1 MLPWTLR
8 EQSGASGLL
17 LEPTWRLSFSRKH
30 IKVTNRASAFGIV
43 RFKVKEKLG
52 FIISKLNLSS
62 LFHHFIL

>member
-1 MLPWTLR
+1 MLPWTVR

-52 FIISKLNLSS
+52 FIISKLNLS